1 VGKAL
6 ARLKGFQNL
15 TSIDDA
21 LSILLK
27 KLKLKRLEPEKVQIN
42 MVLGRVTA
50 EDVIADYDLPPFSRS
65 AVDGYALRAQD
76 TFEASPLSPK
86 ALRVTRD
93 EHVGE
98 KEAREIWTGNR
109 LPDGTDAVIML
120 EYTKRKKD
128 EIEVWNPVT
137 PSKNVSEK
145 GEDVHKGQV
154 AVKVG
159 TRLKPHHIGLLTALG
174 MTNIPV
180 IVKPKVA
187 ILSTGDEIVA
197 LSHKPK
203 ANQVIDVN
211 RPILSGMC
219 QELGANAMDLGIA
232 GDDLQAIDAKIREG
246 LKEADMLI
254 TTGGT
259 SVGYDDLVP
268 AAINQI
274 GPPGIVVHGI
284 AMRPAMPTALAI
296 VRGKPVIVLS
306 GNPVAAIIGF
316 EVFARE
322 LILKLLGIESEPRP
336 MLRARLTR
344 RIPSVLGRR
353 VFVRIRVFEKDGEFW
368 AQPVRVKGSGILS
381 TMTEANG
388 YIVIPEDREGLDRG
402 ESVTVHLFDKIGVQ
416 KNV

>member
-1 VGKAL
+1 M

-15 TSIDDA
+15 ASIDDA
-21 LSILLK
+21 LSIFLK
-27 KLKLKRLEPEKVQIN
+27 KLKLKRLGPEQVETS
-42 MVLGRVTA
+42 MALGRVPA
-50 EDVIADYDLPPFSRS
+50 EDVVADHDLPPFSRS

-76 TFEASPLSPK
+76 TFEASALSPK
-86 ALRVTRD
+86 TLRVTRD
-93 EHVGE
+93 EQVGE
-98 KEAREIWTGNR
+98 REVREIWTGYP

-120 EYTKRKKD
+120 EHTKRKDD
-128 EIEVWNPVT
+128 EIEAWKPIT
-137 PSKNVSEK
+137 PGENVSKK
-145 GEDVHKGQV
+145 GEDVRKGQI
-154 AVKVG
+154 AVKAG
-159 TRLKPHHIGLLTALG
+159 TRLKPHHIGLLAALG
-174 MTNIPV
+174 IANIPV
-180 IVKPKVA
+180 IIKPRVA

-197 LSHKPK
+197 LGQEPK

-219 QELGANAMDLGIA
+219 QELGANAVDLGIA

-246 LKEADMLI
+246 LKETDMLI

-268 AAINQI
+268 TAIDQI
-274 GPPGIVVHGI
+274 GPPGIVAHGI

-296 VRGKPVIVLS
+296 IQGKPIIVLS

-322 LILKLLGIESEPRP
+322 LILKILGIEDEPRP

-353 VFVRIRVFEKDGEFW
+353 VFVRIRAFEKDGEFW

-416 KNV
+416 RNV